1 MSLRCRYSGGMR
13 RRALLS
19 TLALLP
25 CAVRAQGTVLSL
37 YGLALKDAALADF
50 SAAALAVG
58 AQALPAPAGAAAGF
72 DVRGAGVPALMQL
85 GVTAHDGRVA
95 RVRFTVKAYGE
106 DNLAL
111 RRLLLEK
118 YGPPLTV
125 SPRPMSFGGFGDRG
139 SPRGGFQ
146 WRFDDGLRLVYEHP
160 TIGDVTLSYVDDAAM
175 AKVEAPAAPTDLTNR
190 F

>member
-1 MSLRCRYSGGMR
+1 MQ
-13 RRALLS
+13 RRAFLWTS
-19 TLALLP
+19 IALPLTG
-25 CAVRAQGTVLSL
+25 RAQGTVLSL
-37 YGLALKDAALADF
+37 YGLALKDAPLSDF
-50 SAAALAVG
+50 VAAVQAVG
-58 AQALPAPAGAAAGF
+58 AQPLTAPSGVAAAF
-72 DVRGAGVPALMQL
+72 DVRGGGVPALLQL
-85 GVTAHDGRVA
+85 SVTAHDGRVA
-95 RVRFTVKAYGE
+95 RVRFSVKAYGE

-111 RRLLLEK
+111 RQLLLEK

-160 TIGDVTLSYVDDAAM
+160 ALGDVTLSYVDDAAM
-175 AKVEAPAAPTDLTNR
+175 AKVDSPAAPPDLNSR

>member
-1 MSLRCRYSGGMR
+1 MS
-13 RRALLS
+13 
-19 TLALLP
+19 
-25 CAVRAQGTVLSL
+25 
-37 YGLALKDAALADF
+37 F